1 MFALPKK
8 PSTRPFPRIT
18 RIGHGDLKEPPRF
31 LRALPRGPKTTN
43 RKKKSCAAAAKAERL
58 SRSAHGKAPRP
69 PFAPSL
75 LVEHRRCPG
84 SGLDPRQPPGP
95 ASPLPEGGTEP
106 HTDGP
111 PDLAGPTARRTPA
124 CGAPGSSPAAAGRCG
139 TRPRCRAAL
148 PNLAAAAAAAAHL
161 LPRPGPGAL
170 RLSPPQPNR
179 RRRCCPAAA
188 AAACPG
194 CRLME
199 PWALA
204 RLPGEAGPAGVRAG
218 RTRREPRFPGPAAAR
233 GAGGLERGRGKVLR
247 APGSLLPACEV
258 MREKCT

>member
-1 MFALPKK
+1 MLALPKK
-8 PSTRPFPRIT
+8 PSTRAFPRIT

-31 LRALPRGPKTTN
+31 LRALPEDN
-43 RKKKSCAAAAKAERL
+43 RKKKSCAAAAEAERF

-69 PFAPSL
+69 PVA
-75 LVEHRRCPG
+75 VHRRCPG

-95 ASPLPEGGTEP
+95 VSPLPEGGTES
-106 HTDGP
+106 HAGGP
-111 PDLAGPTARRTPA
+111 PDLAGPTARQTPA
-124 CGAPGSSPAAAGRCG
+124 CGAPGSGPAAAGRCG

-148 PNLAAAAAAAAHL
+148 LTHPAAAAAAHL

-179 RRRCCPAAA
+179 RRRCCPTA

-199 PWALA
+199 PWARA